1 MEQEVLKVRFKK
13 LVENAVIPT
22 YKTVGAAGMD
32 ITAIS
37 TEVIDYGNQLKAYTG
52 IAVEIPKGYVGLL
65 FPRSSNSKKDLTL
78 ANSVGIIDSHFRGE
92 VTFRYKVDATYDR
105 IVSEF
110 SNKIVLITHWVD
122 NWDIEKYPNSEK
134 LGWVED
140 FETMTI
146 SGMCSECEG
155 TGKRSVS
162 RRRVAER
169 LPNDKGEDGA
179 KRNSST

>member
-65 FPRSSNSKKDLTL
+65 FPRSSVVKTNNRLG
-78 ANSVGIIDSHFRGE
+78 NCVGVIDSDYRGE
-92 VTFRYKVDATYDR
+92 ITFVFDITNVDKKLISDYDYSYQSRDRVGQLVILPLPKV
-105 IVSEF
+105 E
-110 SNKIVLITHWVD
+110 LEEVD
-122 NWDIEKYPNSEK
+122 ELSDTER
-134 LGWVED
+134 
-140 FETMTI
+140 
-146 SGMCSECEG
+146 G
-155 TGKRSVS
+155 TGGYGHTGR
-162 RRRVAER
+162 
-169 LPNDKGEDGA
+169 
-179 KRNSST
+179 